1 MWLQASILFQLSQS
15 LLFTIIE
22 IEGKNEFK
30 IFYLVKKE
38 VLKIVGSFTFK
49 KKLFKPGKYDM
60 NVFKFS
66 QPDPN

>member
-1 MWLQASILFQLSQS
+1 MF
-15 LLFTIIE
+15 E

-49 KKLFKPGKYDM
+49 KNYLNQENM
-60 NVFKFS
+60 T
-66 QPDPN
+66 